1 MKKIFNKKL
10 IAILAVLVLV
20 VCTTGCSFDISSILG
35 GNTAE
40 SLEQSNL
47 AVVISPTANQPA
59 PNLELAEDQIFSS
72 CRSYGYKCVVVDDG
86 DPFMG
91 LTGDLMGTENKNL
104 SDNNKQ
110 RDAEAY
116 TDAFI
121 SDGSQLVAEAP
132 EKDTAK
138 AIRLAANSLNGL
150 LGDNKII
157 LIDNGI
163 STSGR
168 IAFSTFQNMDVNTIL
183 ENLNE
188 SDFPDLTGITDVVW
202 FEMGEVA
209 GQQEELS
216 NEDLQAL
223 QDFWRGYLEKCGAE
237 SVTFDTS
244 VSVKSEEEQASNLPS
259 VTPVEVTPETTA
271 VPNFDATAEAVES
284 ASSTEE
290 ADAIMSESLAI
301 GLKLDGKSIA
311 FKADSTDLVDPTAA
325 AETLAPITDYLS
337 RTTDCIVLLGE
348 TATDGTQE
356 ECVNFSLRRAEAIKQ
371 LILEGTTISD
381 SQILVVGLGY
391 QHEFHLSD
399 LNADGSLNEDIAPQ
413 NRAVLI
419 FSSEA
424 DAVSDYVT

>member
-138 AIRLAANSLNGL
+138 AIRLAANS
-150 LGDNKII
+150 
-157 LIDNGI
+157 